1 MMPVGDQACPF
12 CEIIA
17 GRGRATIL
25 REWTDVTAIAPLNP
39 AVEGRALMIPH
50 EHLERPDL
58 GWGTAAA
65 VLCCTLEYAHAQGD
79 DYNLIVN
86 VGEGAGQTVPH
97 LHLHYLPRHSG
108 DQVPMPWPHP
118 GDRPE
123 HHD

>member
-39 AVEGRALMIPH
+39 AVEGHALIIPH

-58 GWGTAAA
+58 G
-65 VLCCTLEYAHAQGD
+65 Y
-79 DYNLIVN
+79 
-86 VGEGAGQTVPH
+86 
-97 LHLHYLPRHSG
+97 SG